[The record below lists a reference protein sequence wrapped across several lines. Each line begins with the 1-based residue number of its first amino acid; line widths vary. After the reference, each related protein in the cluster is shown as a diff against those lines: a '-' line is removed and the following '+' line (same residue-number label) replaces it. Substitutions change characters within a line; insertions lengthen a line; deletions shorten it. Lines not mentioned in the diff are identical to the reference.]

1 MLDGLDV
8 NIDSAPSLSPDG
20 ERMLYRAS
28 GRLFVR
34 ALSEF
39 APKPLP
45 GSEGANYFFWSPDGR
60 QVAFVRDGK
69 IWRVGVDSSEA
80 TQVGAVPRDLSGTGG
95 GVWTVG
101 GELVLAG
108 SDGFGLFAV
117 PLNGAAGREILPL
130 DRKQETDFHDVT
142 SCRMGAGCSS
152 PSIDCRD
159 PTPSRSLPTAS
170 GRMSSGSRGN
180 LFDRRSIRPRGTS
193 STRVREQ
200 ILASGRCDSRCH
212 ASPQRASRSS
222 SPLAA

>member
-95 GVWTVG
+95 GVWT
-101 GELVLAG
+101 
-108 SDGFGLFAV
+108 DG
-117 PLNGAAGREILPL
+117 R
-130 DRKQETDFHDVT
+130 
-142 SCRMGAGCSS
+142 
-152 PSIDCRD
+152 
-159 PTPSRSLPTAS
+159 
-170 GRMSSGSRGN
+170 
-180 LFDRRSIRPRGTS
+180 
-193 STRVREQ
+193 
-200 ILASGRCDSRCH
+200 
-212 ASPQRASRSS
+212 
-222 SPLAA
+222 

>member
-1 MLDGLDV
+1 MLRSESSARAASSIRKFDLMLDGLDV

-80 TQVGAVPRDLSGTGG
+80 TQVGAVPRDFRVPEAACGLTEVSSSS
-95 GVWTVG
+95 
-101 GELVLAG
+101 LAVTA
-108 SDGFGLFAV
+108 SD
-117 PLNGAAGREILPL
+117 
-130 DRKQETDFHDVT
+130 
-142 SCRMGAGCSS
+142 SS
-152 PSIDCRD
+152 PCR
-159 PTPSRSLPTAS
+159 
-170 GRMSSGSRGN
+170 
-180 LFDRRSIRPRGTS
+180 
-193 STRVREQ
+193 
-200 ILASGRCDSRCH
+200 
-212 ASPQRASRSS
+212 
-222 SPLAA
+222 